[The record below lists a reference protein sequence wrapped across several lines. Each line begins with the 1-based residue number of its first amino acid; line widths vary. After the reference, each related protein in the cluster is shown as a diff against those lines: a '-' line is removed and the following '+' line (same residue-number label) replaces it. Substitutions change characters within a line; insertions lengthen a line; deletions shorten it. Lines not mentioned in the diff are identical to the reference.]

1 MAISYF
7 LCLDF
12 LFLVVVHEASQV
24 YITMKRGTN
33 MVFSRNKI
41 TIQSDLNKEK
51 IMPASNDPQKN
62 WVEVWDIPTRLFHWL
77 LMILVTVCFVT
88 AKLGGNAM
96 TYHISSGLGVLGLLI
111 FRLIWGII
119 GSQTARFSQFIRSPM
134 AAWRYGRSLMKNNP
148 LLYLGHNPLGGWS
161 ILAMLLALLLQATTG
176 LFAND
181 EIFTHGPLYAWVS
194 DATSSELTNI
204 HLINQGVILGL
215 VSLHILAVIFY
226 FWVKHENLIL
236 PMITGRKS
244 GMHFQ
249 KTQIKTPPMGV
260 ALLAL
265 AFSALI
271 VYLIGK

>member
-1 MAISYF
+1 MQAP
-7 LCLDF
+7 
-12 LFLVVVHEASQV
+12 H
-24 YITMKRGTN
+24 
-33 MVFSRNKI
+33 
-41 TIQSDLNKEK
+41 
-51 IMPASNDPQKN
+51 DPEKN
-62 WVEVWDIPTRLFHWL
+62 WIEVWDIPTRFFHWL

-134 AAWRYGRSLMKNNP
+134 AAWRYGRSLMKNSP
-148 LLYLGHNPLGGWS
+148 HPYLGHNPLGGWS
-161 ILAMLLALLLQATTG
+161 ILAMLLGLLLQATTG

-194 DATSSELTNI
+194 DATSGELTHI
-204 HLINQGVILGL
+204 HLINQGIILGL
-215 VSLHILAVIFY
+215 VSLHVLAVVFY
-226 FWVKHENLIL
+226 FGVKHENLIL

-244 GMHFQ
+244 GMHFEE
-249 KTQIKTPPMGV
+249 TQIKTPPMGV